1 MVFSQEKHRY
11 QFKVDLVFKP
21 ALLFESNYKKV
32 VNLYSILDGIFNT
45 FQIFLPNRSIHD
57 FQFRLDRKILSI
69 PSGKN
74 G

>member
-1 MVFSQEKHRY
+1 MVFSQKKHRR
-11 QFKVDLVFKP
+11 QFKVDLVIKP
-21 ALLFESNYKKV
+21 ALLFESHYKKV
-32 VNLYSILDGIFNT
+32 INLDSILDGIIPA
-45 FQIFLPNRSIHD
+45 FQILPYRSKHD

>member
-1 MVFSQEKHRY
+1 
-11 QFKVDLVFKP
+11 VDLVFKP

-32 VNLYSILDGIFNT
+32 VNLDSILDGIIPA
-45 FQIFLPNRSIHD
+45 FQILPYRSKHD
-57 FQFRLDRKILSI
+57 FQCRLDRKILSI

>member
-1 MVFSQEKHRY
+1 MVFSQKKHRS

-32 VNLYSILDGIFNT
+32 VNLDSILDGIIPA
-45 FQIFLPNRSIHD
+45 FQILPYRSKHD